1 MRRISDK
8 RLVISDKRRNA
19 DIAHVPYYFSFLCAL
34 CCLLL
39 LWGCDRRDI
48 TYYTEAEFSIRVD
61 WSNSRLDAEESGYGA
76 TAVFYPQDGSFPI
89 TVLMGD
95 RNSERVRLHTGRYDV
110 IVFNRSFTDFGS
122 LAFRGEGFRGL
133 EAYSRDVETRTDP
146 VTRTETRV
154 IVSSPEKLA
163 SGVTEGFEVSEEMLG
178 NYSAPSSSHSR
189 SGMSSGTGSDDYT
202 LSFAPLCLTRE
213 VKVQIN
219 VTGLNNIRSAVGIL
233 TGVSESVNLSTGKAS
248 GETVSQQFT
257 LDDIR
262 FTDGSPFNGTLTGV
276 FNAFGFDTAISHKL
290 TVKALLVDGKTVFE
304 ETFDIT
310 AHELE
315 DETGT
320 LLLYIE
326 VAAPP
331 IPDVKPEG
339 GADSGF
345 DADVDDWGDEEENE
359 LPM

>member
-1 MRRISDK
+1 MS
-8 RLVISDKRRNA
+8 
-19 DIAHVPYYFSFLCAL
+19 
-34 CCLLL
+34 
-39 LWGCDRRDI
+39 
-48 TYYTEAEFSIRVD
+48 
-61 WSNSRLDAEESGYGA
+61 
-76 TAVFYPQDGSFPI
+76 
-89 TVLMGD
+89 
-95 RNSERVRLHTGRYDV
+95 
-110 IVFNRSFTDFGS
+110 
-122 LAFRGEGFRGL
+122 GEGFRGL

-326 VAAPP
+326 VTAPP

>member
-219 VTGLNNIRSAVGIL
+219 VTGLNNDGRKAFGSLERSSVGNLIDNEKQLPTANRLSFGHAKFFDSTRYLRIDINVLPSTDRGRIRS
-233 TGVSESVNLSTGKAS
+233 GK
-248 GETVSQQFT
+248 FF
-257 LDDIR
+257 IR
-262 FTDGSPFNGTLTGV
+262 RFYFHYCKRRFHSCIRCLFARCHPHCTTDNP
-276 FNAFGFDTAISHKL
+276 
-290 TVKALLVDGKTVFE
+290 
-304 ETFDIT
+304 
-310 AHELE
+310 
-315 DETGT
+315 
-320 LLLYIE
+320 YQ
-326 VAAPP
+326 P
-331 IPDVKPEG
+331 
-339 GADSGF
+339 
-345 DADVDDWGDEEENE
+345 
-359 LPM
+359 